1 MGITKPPE
9 PKINMKTLIFVM
21 VQLAVAFC
29 KHTGQQRMASSSSA
43 QQRFASWEPFPS
55 SWEEFPSSWEAYP
68 SSWMEFPSS
77 WYDYNYYGSSAV
89 AEERLD
95 LCLHKV
101 NIPFVGCH
109 CIPSGA
115 KC

>member
-1 MGITKPPE
+1 MGITKLAK
-9 PKINMKTLIFVM
+9 PKITMKTLIFVM

-29 KHTGQQRMASSSSA
+29 KHPGQQRMASSPSSA
-43 QQRFASWEPFPS
+43 QQRFASWEQ
-55 SWEEFPSSWEAYP
+55 FPSSWEAYP

-77 WYDYNYYGSSAV
+77 WYEYDYYGSSAV

-95 LCLHKV
+95 LCVHKI